1 MILRLYS
8 VEWVYQTETETAFH
22 FRENQ
27 ALRNQTMTTAQG
39 HYSEN
44 KTRACHERK
53 APYQIFARLK
63 KVKQYKKTTKLR
75 YRTER

>member
-27 ALRNQTMTTAQG
+27 ALRNQTMTTAPG

-44 KTRACHERK
+44 KT
-53 APYQIFARLK
+53 
-63 KVKQYKKTTKLR
+63 
-75 YRTER
+75 

>member
-1 MILRLYS
+1 MRLYS

-27 ALRNQTMTTAQG
+27 ALRNQTMTTAPG
-39 HYSEN
+39 HYSKN
-44 KTRACHERK
+44 ERSK
-53 APYQIFARLK
+53 AIQ
-63 KVKQYKKTTKLR
+63 KTTKLR

>member
-8 VEWVYQTETETAFH
+8 VELVYQTETETAFH

-44 KTRACHERK
+44 KT
-53 APYQIFARLK
+53 
-63 KVKQYKKTTKLR
+63 
-75 YRTER
+75 